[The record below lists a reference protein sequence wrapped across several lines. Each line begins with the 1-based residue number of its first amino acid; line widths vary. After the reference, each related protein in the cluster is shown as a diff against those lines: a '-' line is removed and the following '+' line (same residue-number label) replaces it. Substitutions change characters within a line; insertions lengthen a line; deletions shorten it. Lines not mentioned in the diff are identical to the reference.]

1 MWTLSSS
8 IRWNT
13 VPRRWELELVG
24 PMHHPVESNDTLLMP
39 ARNEPSIAPLVCR
52 DLRQSIL
59 PFPNLIQRT
68 IVFLTYTACPD
79 AIANF
84 IALRIIGMAAMSRT
98 QKTRLSIAAL
108 CLTKRNQ
115 VAVARLEA
123 SLTRSTERS
132 LCVDSSS
139 FFTASAKVSSSCP
152 TRGWIA

>member
-1 MWTLSSS
+1 MDFVFLNSLQYRTAKPGA
-8 IRWNT
+8 R
-13 VPRRWELELVG
+13 VG
-24 PMHHPVESNDTLLMP
+24 FPVQHAPESNETLLMHG
-39 ARNEPSIAPLVCR
+39 RNEPRIAPLAR
-52 DLRQSIL
+52 RNLRRSIL

-68 IVFLTYTACPD
+68 IVFLTDTACPET
-79 AIANF
+79 IAHF

-123 SLTRSTERS
+123 ALARSTERS